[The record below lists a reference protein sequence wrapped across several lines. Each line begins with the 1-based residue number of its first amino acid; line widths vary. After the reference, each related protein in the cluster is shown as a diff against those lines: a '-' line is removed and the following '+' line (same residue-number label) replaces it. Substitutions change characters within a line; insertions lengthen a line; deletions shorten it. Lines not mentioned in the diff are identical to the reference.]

1 MLNLSL
7 RKGCAAVAVVA
18 AAVAF
23 AMPAQAQRLSLAERV
38 AHLEQQL
45 ADQGGAGNA
54 VEMVNRNSALQ
65 AQVQQLQGQVEEL
78 RHEIQQMQQR
88 GRDQYI
94 DLDSRLGRLEGRAPV
109 GATGEAESG
118 AAAPPLQDIQLGA
131 TPPPAPPLVPATPA
145 APAISATDPADLPT
159 DSDLSAAPVA
169 DPAAEKAAYD
179 AAFGALRDGRYD
191 ESARAFQAFV
201 QQYPNSELAGNA
213 YYWLGESYYVTQNY
227 QLALEQFQTL
237 LARFPNGQKAPD
249 ALLKVGYSQY
259 ELKQWEQAQATLDE
273 VVRRY
278 PDTTVSRLAEGR
290 LRALALEGHGR

>member
-109 GATGEAESG
+109 ATGEAESG

-159 DSDLSAAPVA
+159 NSDLSAAPVA

-191 ESARAFQAFV
+191 ESARSFQAFV

>member
-7 RKGCAAVAVVA
+7 RKGCAAVAVMA

-23 AMPAQAQRLSLAERV
+23 VAPVQAQRLSLAERV

-45 ADQGGAGNA
+45 GNQGGSGNA
-54 VEMVNRNSALQ
+54 VDMVNRNQALQ

-78 RHEIQQMQQR
+78 RHELEQMQQR

-94 DLDSRLGRLEGRAPV
+94 DLDSRLGRLEGRAPGSAV
-109 GATGEAESG
+109 GATGPG
-118 AAAPPLQDIQLGA
+118 NAAQPMQDIQLGA
-131 TPPPAPPLVPATPA
+131 TPPPAPPLVPATP
-145 APAISATDPADLPT
+145 PLGTDPADLPT
-159 DSDLSAAPVA
+159 DSDLTPPLADPSV

-191 ESARAFQAFV
+191 ESARSFQSFV

-249 ALLKVGYSQY
+249 ALLKVGYCQY
-259 ELKQWEQAQATLDE
+259 ELKQWDQAQATLDE
-273 VVRRY
+273 VVRLY

-290 LRALALEGHGR
+290 LRALTLEGHGR

>member
-23 AMPAQAQRLSLAERV
+23 MAPAQAQRLSLAERV

-45 ADQGGAGNA
+45 TGQGGAGSA
-54 VEMVNRNSALQ
+54 VEMVNRNQALQ

-78 RHEIQQMQQR
+78 RHELQQMQQR

-94 DLDSRLGRLEGRAPV
+94 DLDSRLGRLEGRAPTGAAGTV
-109 GATGEAESG
+109 GAGS
-118 AAAPPLQDIQLGA
+118 AAPPLQDIQLGA

-145 APAISATDPADLPT
+145 GATANIDPADLPT

-191 ESARAFQAFV
+191 ESARSFQAFV

-249 ALLKVGYSQY
+249 ALLKVGYCQY

>member
-7 RKGCAAVAVVA
+7 RKGCAAVAVV
-18 AAVAF
+18 
-23 AMPAQAQRLSLAERV
+23 AERV

-109 GATGEAESG
+109 ATGEAESG

-131 TPPPAPPLVPATPA
+131 TPPPAPPLVPATPG

-159 DSDLSAAPVA
+159 DSDLSAAVA

-237 LARFPNGQKAPD
+237 LARFPDGQKAPD